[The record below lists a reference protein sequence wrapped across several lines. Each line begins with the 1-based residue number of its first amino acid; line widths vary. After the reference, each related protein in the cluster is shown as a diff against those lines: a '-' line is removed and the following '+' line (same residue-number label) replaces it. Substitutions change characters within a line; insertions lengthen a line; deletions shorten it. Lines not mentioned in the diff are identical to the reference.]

1 MGHGKA
7 GPRAELGFV
16 RPGYPRSSPPKP
28 QPKRLRRGRRM
39 DLCAGLSPLVRL
51 LAFSGVLSMI
61 GEKADVGRRQQ
72 SQIAVPTRHRVFK
85 RGFRDRNRQA
95 SVKNYFG
102 CPRNCTPI
110 EQVCSHLQQIFCT
123 REVGFPSSANKMCA
137 TDGSVSMSEGL
148 STGAGPV
155 ANVDL
160 NTVHNTSGTKAV
172 EQLVD
177 ILKRGETWPNPIS

>member
-1 MGHGKA
+1 
-7 GPRAELGFV
+7 
-16 RPGYPRSSPPKP
+16 
-28 QPKRLRRGRRM
+28 
-39 DLCAGLSPLVRL
+39 
-51 LAFSGVLSMI
+51 
-61 GEKADVGRRQQ
+61 
-72 SQIAVPTRHRVFK
+72 
-85 RGFRDRNRQA
+85 
-95 SVKNYFG
+95 
-102 CPRNCTPI
+102 
-110 EQVCSHLQQIFCT
+110 
-123 REVGFPSSANKMCA
+123 MCA